1 MKILISWLAFNN
13 DFKDGSVSE
22 EGPTSN
28 FHEHF
33 FDHDKHIILYASKE
47 QDVRA
52 ELLRTFI
59 TSKYA
64 KRPIETMEL
73 TVKDVINVHEI
84 QTKVNELLISLKE
97 HELDIFISP
106 GTPAMQTA
114 WYLAHASLGLK
125 TRLFQMRSAR
135 HTKTNVPELIPVE
148 LSNNLIPNTA
158 VHATIDEKGVDKE
171 ILITSSIEP
180 IYEKAKQVALAS
192 NVTSLIY
199 GGSGTGKEN
208 LAKFI
213 HDNSP
218 RKEFPFIPINCSA
231 FSDQLLESQL
241 FGYKKGAFTGA
252 EKDTKGL
259 FEEADGGTIFL
270 DEIGDISPYMQQALL
285 RVLQEKEIRP
295 IGGKP
300 KKVNVRIIAATNR
313 NLTQRCKDEKFRWD
327 LYYRL
332 SVVTLELP
340 DLFDR
345 GISDVKAMIE
355 HFVKTKK
362 KDFNRSVKLKLEK
375 KAMDKLLNYTY
386 PGNIRELENIISHL
400 YVFNEE
406 KVSEDSLPKYLRPSE
421 EGSPMNY
428 KDVEKAHIERVLNYF
443 NGNRTKTA
451 KAIGWV
457 YNTLNKKVK
466 EYSLD
471 HLIND

>member
-1 MKILISWLAFNN
+1 MRILISWIAYNN
-13 DFKDGSVSE
+13 DFSQGKVE
-22 EGPTSN
+22 ENGPTCN

-33 FDHDKHIILYASKE
+33 FNHDKHIILYSKNS
-47 QDVRA
+47 QDVMA
-52 ELLRTFI
+52 NLLRTELER
-59 TSKYA
+59 KHKNRA
-64 KRPIETMEL
+64 IETLEL
-73 TVKDVINVHEI
+73 AINDIIDIHEI
-84 QTKVNELLISLKE
+84 QAKVNELLISFKE
-97 HELDIFISP
+97 NEIDIFISP

-114 WYLAHASLGLK
+114 WYLSHASLGLN
-125 TRLFQMRSAR
+125 TRLFQVRAAK
-135 HTKTNVPELIPVE
+135 HTKDKKPELLQVE
-148 LSNNLIPNTA
+148 LSNNVIPNTA
-158 VHATIDEKGVDKE
+158 VHAATNEKGIDKQ
-171 ILITSSIEP
+171 ILITPAIEP
-180 IYEKAKQVALAS
+180 IYERAKQVALAS

-213 HDNSP
+213 HNNSP
-218 RKEFPFIPINCSA
+218 RKGSPFIPINCSA

-300 KKVNVRIIAATNR
+300 KKVNVRIVAATNR
-313 NLTQRCKDEKFRWD
+313 NLTQRCKDDKFRWD

-345 GISDVKAMIE
+345 GLSDVKAMIE
-355 HFVKTKK
+355 HFVKAKK
-362 KDFNRSVKLKLEK
+362 KDFNRSTKLKLEK

-400 YVFNEE
+400 YVFNEDT
-406 KVSEDSLPKYLRPSE
+406 VNEDSLPKYLRPNDE
-421 EGSPMNY
+421 DSPMNY

-466 EYSLD
+466 EYNLE